1 LVKIFLIKVYY
12 PEFIKYQSMAGDKHI
27 PNTQWNEDRPR
38 QVYMMALLGLTEKQM
53 CDVMG
58 IHQNTL
64 TYWKSTNKSGI
75 DEMIRRGKEEAD
87 MKVVESFYNNCIDR
101 YVEEEEVH
109 VYKGQP
115 IKVKVKKFI
124 QGDKWAQA
132 RWLALRRK
140 EQWSEVQR
148 VEMLNLNLNLTKI
161 DFSGLTEEDLLLA
174 KKIGLTQLQL
184 AQDTTTDVNN

>member
-1 LVKIFLIKVYY
+1 
-12 PEFIKYQSMAGDKHI
+12 
-27 PNTQWNEDRPR
+27 
-38 QVYMMALLGLTEKQM
+38 MMALLGLTEKQM

-184 AQDTTTDVNN
+184 AQDTSTDVNN

>member
-184 AQDTTTDVNN
+184 AQDTSTDVNN

>member
-1 LVKIFLIKVYY
+1 
-12 PEFIKYQSMAGDKHI
+12 MAGDKHI

-53 CDVMG
+53 CDIMG

-64 TYWKSTNKSGI
+64 TYWKSTNKSGL
-75 DEMIRRGKEEAD
+75 DEMLRRGKEEAD

-101 YVEEEEVH
+101 YVEVEEVH
-109 VYKGQP
+109 VYKGRP
-115 IKVKVKKFI
+115 IKVKVMKFV

-132 RWLALRRK
+132 RWLALRWK
-140 EQWSEVQR
+140 EKWSETQR
-148 VEMLNLNLNLTKI
+148 VEMFNLNVSLAKI
-161 DFSGLTEEDLLLA
+161 DFSSLTEEDLQLA

-184 AQDTTTDVNN
+184 AQDASADADN